1 MCLPFSLPCICRQ
14 HFVRRKL
21 FFWSCQSNGTL
32 RRNSRDCSPTYHMCA
47 LPGSTGAGISA
58 GAFQPNLEPAVIFS
72 LTKAFKT
79 NFFLSCS
86 QLQLVNYFF
95 FSVAFCNWFCCWS
108 FFFSS
113 FFNYERK
120 NEKEERKEMNEIHEL
135 NIVICHIKADRVSF
149 TPFIKVC
156 TFVVVRRKLA
166 SWLVVVAVSYN
177 S

>member
-32 RRNSRDCSPTYHMCA
+32 RRNSRDCAPTYHMCA
-47 LPGSTGAGISA
+47 LPGSMGANA
-58 GAFQPNLEPAVIFS
+58 GAFQPNLDPSVIFS

-95 FSVAFCNWFCCWS
+95 FSVAFCNWFYCWS
-108 FFFSS
+108 FFFSV
-113 FFNYERK
+113 FFLIMKE

-135 NIVICHIKADRVSF
+135 NIVICHIKANRASF

-166 SWLVVVAVSYN
+166 GWWWLLVTTHN
-177 S
+177 